1 MPASVPFRFAGACL
15 LASILLAAS
24 LWSASAHAEVR
35 RCVKPDGDAVYTDHR
50 CSDVGAV
57 ERESD
62 PGSGSVEERG
72 SRIYRAGCPHTVQD
86 LVFEM
91 TLAFDAGDVNQLASL
106 YHWADLSSSAAN
118 AAMQRLDDLVQ
129 QPLVA
134 VVPVMAVPALA
145 APSGA
150 FDPLD
155 PVRSYRVSASR
166 RPQPVAVRVEQ
177 TTGDGATPMQTV
189 FDLYPYFGCLWIR
202 N

>member
-15 LASILLAAS
+15 LASTLLAA
-24 LWSASAHAEVR
+24 LWSAPAHAEVR
-35 RCVKPDGDAVYTDHR
+35 RCTKPDGDTVYTDHR
-50 CSDVGAV
+50 CSDVGAI
-57 ERESD
+57 EREVDPASD
-62 PGSGSVEERG
+62 SAEVGGGS
-72 SRIYRAGCPHTVQD
+72 IYRAGCPHTVQD

-106 YHWADLSSSAAN
+106 YHWADLSSSAAS

-145 APSGA
+145 APTGA

-155 PVRSYRVSASR
+155 PVRSYRVSAGR

-177 TTGDGATPMQTV
+177 TTGDGAMPMQTV